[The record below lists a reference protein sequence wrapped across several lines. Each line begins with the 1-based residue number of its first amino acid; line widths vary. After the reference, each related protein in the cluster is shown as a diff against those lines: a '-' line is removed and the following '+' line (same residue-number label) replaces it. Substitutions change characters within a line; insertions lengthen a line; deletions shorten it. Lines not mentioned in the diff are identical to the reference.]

1 MQLVAA
7 RLTEADVTAV
17 AAYLAS
23 RPAPENAAPAA
34 QGSYILPFVCGSEP
48 AK

>member
-1 MQLVAA
+1 MQQVAA

-23 RPAPENAAPAA
+23 RPAPINAAPAPKGA
-34 QGSYILPFVCGSEP
+34 YVLPFACGSEP
-48 AK
+48 Q

>member
-1 MQLVAA
+1 MQQVAA

-23 RPAPENAAPAA
+23 RPAPIAAAPAPK
-34 QGSYILPFVCGSEP
+34 GTYVLPFACGSEP
-48 AK
+48 N